1 MRKLRQLRPRL
12 WTRLAS
18 HPLVD
23 VQCQPVPQGLEHP
36 QQNEHQN
43 VSSFSSSP
51 RRPPQG
57 PGICCPTR
65 ARNATLMTGRIKFG
79 QLRFG
84 TSLPLLVN
92 TIQYVLTRCSALSS
106 FHPHCRIDNP
116 GLWDAQKEDSEPEA
130 QEGAR
135 PGKSR
140 SVLMNRKTTACS
152 LLGIR
157 QERDKHG
164 TFNMSVKLLILWSLT
179 CTDDAVRHLAKC
191 HFCSKSP
198 VEAN

>member
-12 WTRLAS
+12 RTRLAS

-36 QQNEHQN
+36 QRNQDQN
-43 VSSFSSSP
+43 VGSFSSAP

-57 PGICCPTR
+57 PGICCPSR
-65 ARNATLMTGRIKFG
+65 ARNATLMTGRIKSG
-79 QLRFG
+79 QLLQPRDALRHVPTTLG
-84 TSLPLLVN
+84 QHHVVPAHTL
-92 TIQYVLTRCSALSS
+92 LSS
-106 FHPHCRIDNP
+106 LLAPSTLYRIDKL
-116 GLWDAQKEDSEPEA
+116 GLWDAQKKEDSKPEA

-140 SVLMNRKTTACS
+140 SVSMNRKTTACS

-157 QERDKHG
+157 QESDKHG
-164 TFNMSVKLLILWSLT
+164 TFNMSVKLLLWRLT
-179 CTDDAVRHLAKC
+179 CTNAV
-191 HFCSKSP
+191 
-198 VEAN
+198 